1 MTLYYS
7 QREIRNL
14 RVDVETKVL
23 NDLNEKIHG
32 MGDMMIQNLQL
43 IRILDRDFS
52 ERTPEMAFAY
62 YILYMCA
69 HAFHMRQRKI
79 LNDNEWDGWLRWMRS
94 SFEQGEIREYWKNKI
109 DRNRWFDPAFQEFID
124 KEVVPYAAKKQ

>member
-1 MTLYYS
+1 MIYTGTMSELGIAEYFGIGETVATIAIFLITPYYS

-23 NDLNEKIHG
+23 NYLNEKIHG
-32 MGDMMIQNLQL
+32 MGDMMMIQNPQL

-52 ERTPEMAFAY
+52 ERTPEMALAY

-69 HAFHMRQRKI
+69 RMLSTCA
-79 LNDNEWDGWLRWMRS
+79 
-94 SFEQGEIREYWKNKI
+94 RERY
-109 DRNRWFDPAFQEFID
+109 
-124 KEVVPYAAKKQ
+124 